1 MASVTI
7 IFFIVITIV
16 TLLWSNIIQ
25 DREEPDEDEN
35 KEAL

>member
-1 MASVTI
+1 MAI
-7 IFFIVITIV
+7 LF
-16 TLLWSNIIQ
+16 LLVVGCATAIYRNIIV